1 MNPCKNCHNSGYIV
15 YFLDLNMPVMDGF
28 STVRELKK
36 LMTDKVLPRGI
47 CIANTGFSDIE
58 SK

>member
-1 MNPCKNCHNSGYIV
+1 MV
-15 YFLDLNMPVMDGF
+15 YFIDLNMPIMDGF

-36 LMTDKVLPRGI
+36 LMKEKQIPTGV
-47 CIANTGFSDIE
+47 CIANSGYADLE